1 MPTISMARHCL
12 TWTTQRVRLQRYQPS
27 GNSVSNRQHCPQ
39 VPLDTGQPASIRMPT
54 LQQVVAQAE
63 EAGSAVSAW
72 TSWLTGRGP
81 HKVEV
86 GWELHRAFWGRGW
99 PPRRPGRGALWVR
112 DGGLERIISITMATN
127 AASRRVMEKCG
138 LDSRGELA
146 MAGTEVAWYA
156 IDRADWEAAH
166 RCPTRP
172 ARPGGSR
179 CGSPSSSPHP
189 APAGPPDTS
198 GNRST

>member
-12 TWTTQRVRLQRYQPS
+12 TWTIQRVRLQRYQPS

-86 GWELHRAFWGRGW
+86 GWELHRAF
-99 PPRRPGRGALWVR
+99 
-112 DGGLERIISITMATN
+112 
-127 AASRRVMEKCG
+127 
-138 LDSRGELA
+138 
-146 MAGTEVAWYA
+146 
-156 IDRADWEAAH
+156 
-166 RCPTRP
+166 
-172 ARPGGSR
+172 
-179 CGSPSSSPHP
+179 
-189 APAGPPDTS
+189 
-198 GNRST
+198 